1 MTRPL
6 TTAQA
11 VAQAEGKARRE
22 ARDVNW
28 WPRAAHRHA
37 ERFAMREER
46 EMARIAEVVGL

>member
-1 MTRPL
+1 MSKAMT
-6 TTAQA
+6 TEQA
-11 VAQAEGKARRE
+11 VAEAGRKARRD

-46 EMARIAEVVGL
+46 Q